1 MEYNATVIAREE
13 LSPGN
18 IVLRIKPDGELFDFE
33 SGQFAVLG
41 LHGDAP
47 RADFAGPE
55 PEDDGPSQ
63 PDKPIRRAYSIA
75 SSSREREYV
84 EFFGTLVASGQL
96 TPRLFDLEL
105 GSRLFLSPRA
115 TGLFTLDDV
124 PGDQH
129 VVFLSTGTGLAPYMS
144 MLRTHLL
151 CGEPRKF
158 VVLHGA
164 RVSWDLGYRAELETP
179 DRLCGNFAYVP
190 AITRP
195 AEDPSFSDR
204 PAAIAD
210 RVGGDHGEVQP
221 RARSREHSRVPL
233 RQSRDDPVGAG
244 VVRRARLP
252 PGRVQESRQHPHGE
266 VLDLTAA
273 GRG

>member
-47 RADFAGPE
+47 RADYTGPD
-55 PEDDGPSQ
+55 PEDDGPSALE
-63 PDKPIRRAYSIA
+63 KPIRRAYSIA

-84 EFFGTLVASGQL
+84 EFFVTLVASGQL
-96 TPRLFDLEL
+96 TPRLFELGL
-105 GSRLFLSPRA
+105 GSRLFLSPKA

-124 PGDQH
+124 PGEHH

-164 RVSWDLGYRAELETP
+164 RVSWDLGYRAELETL

-190 AITRP
+190 SITRP
-195 AEDPSFSDR
+195 AEDPSFSGATGR
-204 PAAIAD
+204 LQSLIES
-210 RVGGDHGEVQP
+210 GEIT
-221 RARSREHSRVPL
+221 ARSSLAPDPGNTHVFLCGNPGMIQSAQEWFVARGFRPDEHKN
-233 RQSRDDPVGAG
+233 
-244 VVRRARLP
+244 
-252 PGRVQESRQHPHGE
+252 PGNIHTEKYW
-266 VLDLTAA
+266 T
-273 GRG
+273 

>member
-1 MEYNATVIAREE
+1 MASCST
-13 LSPGN
+13 S
-18 IVLRIKPDGELFDFE
+18 
-33 SGQFAVLG
+33 SQGQFAVLG

-47 RADFAGPE
+47 RADYTGPD
-55 PEDDGPSQ
+55 PEDDGPSALE
-63 PDKPIRRAYSIA
+63 KPIRRAYSIA

-84 EFFGTLVASGQL
+84 EFFVTLVASGQL
-96 TPRLFDLEL
+96 TPRLFELGL
-105 GSRLFLSPRA
+105 GSRLFLSPKA

-124 PGDQH
+124 PGEHH

-164 RVSWDLGYRAELETP
+164 RVSWDLGYRAELETL

-190 AITRP
+190 SITRP
-195 AEDPSFSDR
+195 AEDPSFSGATGR
-204 PAAIAD
+204 LQSLIES
-210 RVGGDHGEVQP
+210 GEIT
-221 RARSREHSRVPL
+221 ARSSLAPDPGNTHVFPL

-252 PGRVQESRQHPHGE
+252 PRRAQESRQHPHGE

-273 GRG
+273 GPAYGPSAP